1 MGRPLTPIQP
11 PLNFDKRLL
20 NFDKAMFATNSRT
33 PQLNSFTYD
42 LDLPI
47 SGENK
52 VKIL

>member
-1 MGRPLTPIQP
+1 MARPLTPIQP
-11 PLNFDKRLL
+11 TINFDKRLL
-20 NFDKAMFATNSRT
+20 NFDKTMFATNTRT

-47 SGENK
+47 SGETK